1 MGLILGHDKK
11 QFIHKIFMQTNF
23 LDTSNLWLVFIFLPF
38 GIPIVFGLGRK
49 LKPEK

>member
-23 LDTSNLWLVFIFLPF
+23 LDTSNLWLVFISLPF
-38 GIPIVFGLGRK
+38 GILMYLGWA
-49 LKPEK
+49 EN